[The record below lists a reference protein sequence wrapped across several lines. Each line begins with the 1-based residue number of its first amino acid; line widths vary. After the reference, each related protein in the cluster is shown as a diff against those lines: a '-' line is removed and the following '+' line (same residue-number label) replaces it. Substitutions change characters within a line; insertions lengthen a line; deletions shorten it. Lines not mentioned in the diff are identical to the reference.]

1 MINFMIGS
9 AAVTVIAF
17 FALRAYLEITERIE
31 NKHREKMRENP
42 LTWNRENGFN
52 RPPTLDEARQ
62 FTPDE
67 EGDKL
72 RERIAL
78 GESLDMR

>member
-1 MINFMIGS
+1 MINLMFI
-9 AAVTVIAF
+9 AAIVCVIAF
-17 FALRAYLEITERIE
+17 LSLAAYLEITDRIE
-31 NKHREKMRENP
+31 NTRREKMRENP
-42 LTWNRENGFN
+42 LTWNREIGFN

-78 GESLDMR
+78 GESLDIN